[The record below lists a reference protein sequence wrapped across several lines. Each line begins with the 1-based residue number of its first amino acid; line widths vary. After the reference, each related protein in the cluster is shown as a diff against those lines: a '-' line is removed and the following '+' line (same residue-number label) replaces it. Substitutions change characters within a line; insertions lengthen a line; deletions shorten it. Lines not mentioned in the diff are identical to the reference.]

1 MYTVCTTK
9 LYSTPYQFYVGLAS
23 KIKISLRLLGAN
35 YCEVKMN
42 TYPILF
48 HPSPQKKIDSSH
60 LLKQYYKLNTFSVN
74 KFLDPD

>member
-1 MYTVCTTK
+1 MGSNSLLGAVFNLQNNMYTVYTTK

-23 KIKISLRLLGAN
+23 KIKIGLRLLGAN

-48 HPSPQKKIDSSH
+48 HPSPQKKSI
-60 LLKQYYKLNTFSVN
+60 QVTY
-74 KFLDPD
+74 